1 MYSGTIRRI
10 IENSGTNQFLGG
22 TMYNSSQIEPQIDQL
37 WSLEAPGTYAP
48 HPKIQVKTSSVIS
61 INILQFKI

>member
-22 TMYNSSQIEPQIDQL
+22 TRS
-37 WSLEAPGTYAP
+37 
-48 HPKIQVKTSSVIS
+48 
-61 INILQFKI
+61 